1 MKTTNNTISNTI
13 ISQAI
18 SLGFDFAQF
27 TNDATMQDVQEVL
40 TEFFNENDQLLPQV
54 EDECEVINNGRSQH
68 VSYGDWWCDGEIVD
82 HSKYWHKSPET
93 KVYHSSFV
101 MERDGKMVNMNL
113 YYLVGQT
120 DFN

>member
-1 MKTTNNTISNTI
+1 MKTNNNTISNTI

-27 TNDATMQDVQEVL
+27 TNDSTIQEVQEAL
-40 TEFFNENDQLLPQV
+40 IEFFNENDQLLPQL

-68 VSYGDWWCDGEIVD
+68 VSYGDWWCDGEIID
-82 HSKYWHKSPET
+82 QSKYWHKSHDT

-101 MERDGKMVNMNL
+101 MERDGQMVNMNL

>member
-1 MKTTNNTISNTI
+1 MKTTNNAISNTI

-27 TNDATMQDVQEVL
+27 TNDATLQEVQEAL

-54 EDECEVINNGRSQH
+54 EDECEVVNNGRSQH
-68 VSYGDWWCDGEIVD
+68 VSYGDWWCDGEIID
-82 HSKYWHKSPET
+82 QSKYWHKSPDT

-101 MERDGKMVNMNL
+101 MKRDGQMVNMNL